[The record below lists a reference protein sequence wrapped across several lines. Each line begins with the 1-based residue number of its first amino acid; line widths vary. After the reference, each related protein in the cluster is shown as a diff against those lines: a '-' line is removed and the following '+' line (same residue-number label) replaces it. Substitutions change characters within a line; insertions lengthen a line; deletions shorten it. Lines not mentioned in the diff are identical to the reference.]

1 MSVILRPAP
10 MRFNRRYASLPFAL
24 DATKL
29 FRDKTGSSTEAFQRP
44 FHQTG

>member
-10 MRFNRRYASLPFAL
+10 PRFNRRYANPSFAL

-29 FRDKTGSSTEAFQRP
+29 FRDKTGPSTEAFQRP